1 MTRLSTGKG
10 FENFQWWDTGFLIFS
25 GNERGHAPLS
35 TVRVVND
42 HDKKKEPK
50 PVTPAILPARY
61 PKARSQDLLLSHPLP
76 RLEKTPRN
84 WPRWSNT
91 VHFM

>member
-42 HDKKKEPK
+42 HDKKKN
-50 PVTPAILPARY
+50 LNQGHL
-61 PKARSQDLLLSHPLP
+61 RSYLLDIQKLEAKTSFCLNLCQDLKKRPEIDRDDLILFIS
-76 RLEKTPRN
+76 
-84 WPRWSNT
+84 
-91 VHFM
+91 